1 MLVALEMDYY
11 SEGYRT
17 MHSNC
22 VDLPMAGAAGFHQYE
37 NYFYYTFLYAV
48 MMNWGEAAGGDWVA
62 SRCTILNKL
71 GLTLKVTEVSDAAE
85 LLPAI
90 RMNIDQQCPVVMIAN
105 YSYLFFL
112 SQYGTVID
120 DHAFLITEYDS
131 ARRLFVIR
139 ENQLN
144 KEVTLNVMK
153 GEPFFKLQLTEELIA
168 DIWSKSNASFKEI
181 RNYCYNKLFSVAK
194 IGKPEVHSYLELV
207 EDFTQCY
214 ENRSNHLIEAVNRFN
229 DNVSLME
236 GLNDASAIA
245 VEFETMRRSF
255 HGSAIIMFDIFEK
268 ALPWLSS
275 HEEWRQIFGG
285 FRDRYIKFRYQ
296 LISGW
301 HADTLRRKL
310 MPPGRVLQLK
320 EEIRQ
325 LDTELFSLLGKLLAY
340 HHKEQE
346 AHHAAQAWTNY
357 AACAAVSADSEY
369 SLDPATV
376 CQASQAVNGKWENW
390 VTDSWHSD
398 TAQPVHWLL
407 LDLLKPR
414 EIRKVVIRHSP
425 APGYITMD
433 YELQGSNDTEQWE
446 EIAAVRNNESVL
458 TVHEA
463 DGCSFRYIRLYIT
476 YPAQNDF
483 QARIFE
489 LEVWGLPV

>member
-1 MLVALEMDYY
+1 MLVALEMDYF

-22 VDLPMAGAAGFHQYE
+22 VDLPMAGAAGCHQYE

-48 MMNWGEAAGGDWVA
+48 MMNWGEAADGDWVA
-62 SRCTILNKL
+62 SRRSILNKL
-71 GLTLKVTEVSDAAE
+71 GLTLKVTEVLDTAE
-85 LLPAI
+85 LLSAI
-90 RMNIDQQCPVVMIAN
+90 RMNIDQHCPVVMIAN
-105 YSYLFFL
+105 YNDLFFL

-120 DHAFLITEYDS
+120 DHAVLITEYDT
-131 ARRLFVIR
+131 ARRLIVIR

-153 GEPFFKLQLTEELIA
+153 GEPFFKLQLTEEMIA
-168 DIWSKSNASFKEI
+168 DIWNKSNASFKEI

-194 IGKPEVHSYLELV
+194 IGESEYHSYLELV
-207 EDFTQCY
+207 EDFAQCY
-214 ENRSNHLIEAVNRFN
+214 KNRSSHLIEAVERFN

-236 GLNDASAIA
+236 GLNDANAIA
-245 VEFETMRRSF
+245 VEFEGIRRSY

-275 HEEWRQIFGG
+275 HEEWRQIFDE
-285 FRDRYIKFRYQ
+285 FRDKYVKFRYH
-296 LISGW
+296 LISSF

-310 MPPGRVLQLK
+310 MPPDRILQLK

-346 AHHAAQAWTNY
+346 SHNAAQAWTNY
-357 AACAAVSADSEY
+357 AACAEVSADSEY
-369 SLDPATV
+369 SFDHENV
-376 CQASQAVNGKWENW
+376 CKASQAVNGRWENW

-398 TAQPVHWLL
+398 KSQPVHWLM

-414 EIRKVVIRHSP
+414 VIRKLVIRHSP

-433 YELQGSNDTEQWE
+433 FEIQGSNNTEDWE
-446 EIAAVRNNESVL
+446 RIGTVNHNESIL
-458 TVHEA
+458 TTHEVE
-463 DGCSFRYIRLYIT
+463 DCTYRYVRLYIT

-483 QARIFE
+483 QARIYE
-489 LEVWGLPV
+489 LEVWGPV